1 MARQNVV
8 SKMIGAIIRIFVA
21 VEDIIF
27 DLVIRPVLLALYGIV
42 KDSQWVEILDR
53 LFELISESWPPSWPP
68 DQEAK
73 KEKKK

>member
-8 SKMIGAIIRIFVA
+8 SKIMGAIIRVFVA

-27 DLVIRPVLLALYGIV
+27 DLVIRPVLLVLWGIV
-42 KDSQWVEILDR
+42 KESQWVEVLDR
-53 LFELISESWPPSWPP
+53 LFELISESWPP

>member
-8 SKMIGAIIRIFVA
+8 SKIVGAIIRIFVA

-42 KDSQWVEILDR
+42 KETQWVEILDR
-53 LFELISESWPPSWPP
+53 LFELISESWPPSWPS

>member
-53 LFELISESWPPSWPP
+53 LFELISESWPP

>member
-8 SKMIGAIIRIFVA
+8 SKIIGAIIRVFVA

-27 DLVIRPVLLALYGIV
+27 DIVIRPVLLVLYGIV
-42 KDSQWVEILDR
+42 KESQWVEVLDR
-53 LFELISESWPPSWPP
+53 LFELISESWPP